1 MSGCIPGVRTSW
13 KARTITATDVRTNLV
28 VIALLA
34 AVSTTVAA
42 QGIRDRTRPTHDRS
56 TTVTAPQ
63 ATELTLTLTET
74 AVRPMQVWVRTA
86 GLIDAARRV
95 VTAAVPSP
103 EAAHVRVGQRVRA
116 FSPQSRSRMY
126 QARVSAL
133 SQRPGGV
140 TVTVTLVGAG
150 YEDTR
155 HYILEIITERGA
167 VLSVPNEAILE
178 TGGSQ
183 IVYVQNA
190 EGGYVP
196 RTITAGAQGE
206 LFTEILDGLTAG
218 EQVVTI
224 GSFFIDAEHKLKG
237 S

>member
-1 MSGCIPGVRTSW
+1 VRTHL
-13 KARTITATDVRTNLV
+13 A
-28 VIALLA
+28 VIALLSA
-34 AVSTTVAA
+34 ASTAASA

-74 AVRPMQVWVRTA
+74 AVRPVQVWVRTA
-86 GLIDAARRV
+86 GVIDGSRRA

-103 EAAHVRVGQRVRA
+103 DAAHVRVGQRVRA

-126 QARVSAL
+126 QARVSAV
-133 SQRPGGV
+133 SPRAEGV
-140 TVTVTLVGAG
+140 TVTATLVGTG

-178 TGGSQ
+178 TGGSR
-183 IVYVQNA
+183 IVYVQDA
-190 EGGYVP
+190 GGGYVP

-206 LFTEILDGLTAG
+206 LFTEILDGLQAG